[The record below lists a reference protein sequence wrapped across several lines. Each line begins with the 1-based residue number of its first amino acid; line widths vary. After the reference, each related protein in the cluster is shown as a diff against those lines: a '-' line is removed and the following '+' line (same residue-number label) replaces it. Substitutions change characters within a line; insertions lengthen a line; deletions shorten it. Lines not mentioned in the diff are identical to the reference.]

1 MQYLRTLISHNLD
14 KFKFIV
20 FSLFSSSI
28 YFIFILILNLKDGNE
43 LITDKLL
50 GFHNKLII
58 WTGILN
64 LSTGQILQKNNGDIR
79 VLKKLTKLLS
89 LVCVTI
95 CLVVIMFKYDFELT
109 LIILSSALIT
119 IGELH
124 ATLFLFNKKPY
135 HSICIGMIPRLVVVT
150 TLLFSFLIKW
160 SFIPFLVAT
169 SLLMLT
175 ILINFYSFRNI
186 KIHTDKIDFSIS
198 EIVYFNISNL
208 SNSYLQNFLRIFLF
222 KALSTE
228 SKFLFEYAVKF
239 INLLLMA
246 FDYFIRF
253 KIQKLTRI
261 IKYKEGNWPL
271 RYFIS
276 KIQYLIYIIIIFLFF
291 FNISNQI
298 DIIIN
303 IIFIH
308 MIIMQIWNFQNYV
321 NLIRENFIIQGG
333 INIIL
338 VLLSFSFYMLSNS
351 NSISLGIVW
360 FSIFILLISE
370 LKFNSFERLKL
381 KNRFRM

>member
-1 MQYLRTLISHNLD
+1 MKFLRTLISHNLD

-28 YFIFILILNLKDGNE
+28 YFIFILILNLKDGDE

-50 GFHNKLII
+50 GFHNRLII
-58 WTGILN
+58 WIGILN

-79 VLKKLTKLLS
+79 ILKKLTKLLS
-89 LVCVTI
+89 LVCATI
-95 CLVVIMFKYDFELT
+95 CILVILFKYDFELT

-119 IGELH
+119 IVELH

-135 HSICIGMIPRLVVVT
+135 HSICIGMLPRLVVVT
-150 TLLFSFLIKW
+150 TLLFSFLINW
-160 SFIPFLVAT
+160 PVIPFLVAT
-169 SLLMLT
+169 TLVTLT
-175 ILINFYSFRNI
+175 ILINFYSLRNI
-186 KIHTDKIDFSIS
+186 KTNSDKIEFSIS

-222 KALSTE
+222 KGLSTE

-239 INLLLMA
+239 INLLLMS

-253 KIQKLTRI
+253 KIPKLTRI
-261 IKYKEGNWPL
+261 IKHKEGNWPL

-276 KIQYLIYIIIIFLFF
+276 KIQYLVYIIMIFLFF
-291 FNISNQI
+291 FNIYNQI
-298 DIIIN
+298 DILIK

-308 MIIMQIWNFQNYV
+308 MILMQIWNFQNYV
-321 NLIRENFIIQGG
+321 NLIRENFIVQGG

-338 VLLSFSFYMLSNS
+338 VLLSFSFYKLSNS

-360 FSIFILLISE
+360 ISVFILLISE
-370 LKFNSFERLKL
+370 LKFNSFERLKI
-381 KNRFRM
+381 RFRL